1 MCRKVSFDKAAKQAH
16 KLPALTNI
24 FVFRRPT
31 AGRTVVGRG
40 RKTDENARDIREKP
54 KRKTVSQQP
63 LVWLSNGTRPFSRRQ
78 EILKQVRDEMHT
90 PNATGK
96 SFFCR
101 QGSPDRDNEV
111 KSDTISTL
119 ELNPSADG
127 EEQIQN
133 ISKPQLAA
141 NPGSVEKQARGSRT
155 EFKAVGTNKANNG
168 EIQEG
173 KVLQKNSK
181 PVASSR
187 PEPHQN
193 QKNRNIQNSST
204 SVLHQKTP
212 RFPVAS
218 SNSNRKVASV
228 SQKSQFL
235 SKDKNANGTVRTEA
249 ANKSLYNPFT
259 NQFMNQIGEAGRK

>member
-1 MCRKVSFDKAAKQAH
+1 MSFDKAAKQTH

-31 AGRTVVGRG
+31 AGRGRQ
-40 RKTDENARDIREKP
+40 TDENARDIQEKP

-101 QGSPDRDNEV
+101 EGSPDRDNEV
-111 KSDTISTL
+111 KPDTISTL
-119 ELNPSADG
+119 VLNPFADG
-127 EEQIQN
+127 KEQIQ
-133 ISKPQLAA
+133 ISEPQLAA
-141 NPGSVEKQARGSRT
+141 NPGSVVRQARGSRT
-155 EFKAVGTNKANNG
+155 ELKAVGTNKASNG
-168 EIQEG
+168 EIREG
-173 KVLQKNSK
+173 KLVQKNSK

-193 QKNRNIQNSST
+193 QKHGNIQNSGS
-204 SVLHQKTP
+204 SILHQKTP

-218 SNSNRKVASV
+218 SNSNRKVAAV
-228 SQKSQFL
+228 SKQSQFL

-249 ANKSLYNPFT
+249 ANHSQLYKPFT
-259 NQFMNQIGEAGRK
+259 NQFMNQIGEAGRKCW